1 MGTLKNA
8 SEENL
13 QKIRKKVYEMP
24 YRTFSNNIVHKI
36 IQSAEFEKLFQR
48 GVENLSLEEKDHLAE
63 MIVKTLGDE
72 TLIINN
78 NALIVFMAAV
88 VVRMA
93 SHQ

>member
-8 SEENL
+8 SEEGL

-36 IQSAEFEKLFQR
+36 VQSTEFEKLFQR

-63 MIVKTLGDE
+63 MIIKTLGDE

-88 VVRMA
+88 VARMA